1 MRLRFQTRP
10 SSMRRAWTEAEE
22 ARWHWRS
29 KKVERLLEWDGSG
42 MEEEGSGGKEKSV
55 CEYATSSNSSVPG
68 GEVEEGGG
76 LLREEAALV
85 RGVETAGGRAE

>member
-1 MRLRFQTRP
+1 M
-10 SSMRRAWTEAEE
+10 
-22 ARWHWRS
+22 
-29 KKVERLLEWDGSG
+29 ERLLEWDGSG

-85 RGVETAGGRAE
+85 RGVETAGG